1 MTDNDF
7 YKKIKDNWQDI
18 LLVLKDLYE
27 LPEVS
32 YKTWLLPLRPDSFR
46 DGALSVV
53 YPGDRLGLGYIER
66 KYKYCLIKSIE
77 TVCAEKCEVTFI
89 CEGDDIPA
97 PGKNSVSS
105 YITVN
110 GNRLNPVYT
119 FDNFVVGNSN
129 KFAQAVSLAVAES
142 PGELYNPLY
151 IHGGVGLGKTHLMH
165 AIALFILQNDPTAR
179 VLYTT
184 CESFNNDLLDAIRNK
199 NNYSFREKYRNAD
212 ILLIDDIQFLSRGGE
227 YIQEEIFNTFNHLY
241 ELKKQIVFASDRPP
255 KEIDNIDDRIISRFL
270 QGITVEILPPDYET
284 RIAILRK
291 KEELENYNV
300 DAEVINYIAS
310 KVKSNIRELEGALK
324 KVILYAKVN
333 NREINLALA
342 EETLKDHLSSYTEQE
357 ITSVRIREVVAE
369 HFGLKVTDLASEK
382 RNKDIAFPRHV
393 AMYLCCELT
402 NDSLKTIAR
411 VLGKKDHS
419 TIIHGRDKIIKDMKT
434 DDELRGKIEIL
445 KKKLSPSG

>member
-1 MTDNDF
+1 MADNAKLFNDINSGWTAILQAL
-7 YKKIKDNWQDI
+7 KQDQD
-18 LLVLKDLYE
+18 V
-27 LPEVS
+27 PAVS
-32 YKTWLLPLRPDSFR
+32 YKTWLTPLRPDSFS
-46 DGALSVV
+46 DNTLYVI
-53 YPGDRLGLGYIER
+53 YPGDRRGIDYIDK
-66 KYKYCLIKSIE
+66 KYKFYLQRAIE
-77 TVCAEKCEVTFI
+77 
-89 CEGDDIPA
+89 
-97 PGKNSVSS
+97 
-105 YITVN
+105 YITGINCNIILITESDSRLPHTQKTMSSFITMN

-165 AIALFILQNDPTAR
+165 AIALFILQNNPDAR

-184 CESFNNDLLDAIRNK
+184 CEAFNNDLLEAIRNK
-199 NNYSFREKYRNAD
+199 NNYTFRDKYRNAD

-255 KEIDNIDDRIISRFL
+255 KEIDNIDTRIISRFL
-270 QGITVEILPPDYET
+270 QGITVEILPPDLET
-284 RIAILRK
+284 RVAILRK
-291 KEELENYNV
+291 KEEIENYNI

-324 KVILYAKVN
+324 KVIAFSKLNNKEVN
-333 NREINLALA
+333 LELAQ
-342 EETLKDHLSSYTEQE
+342 ETLKDHLSMYNEQE
-357 ITSVRIREVVAE
+357 ITSLRIREVVAE
-369 HFGLKVTDLASEK
+369 HFGIKVSDLASEK
-382 RNKDIAFPRHV
+382 RSKDIAFPRHV

-402 NDSLKTIAR
+402 TDSLTSIAR

-419 TIIHGRDKIIKDMKT
+419 TVIHGRNKIIEDMKT
-434 DDELRGKIEIL
+434 DEELKNKIEIL
-445 KKKLSPSG
+445 KKKLSPS